1 MGALFVRSL
10 RGRGGTRNQLGSHSK
25 ELEQR
30 SPGAGGRGAA
40 RRGGA
45 AAGGG
50 GGAAAHRADT
60 REGAGSGPPG
70 AGRARTAAA
79 GRDGVP
85 RVGD

>member
-1 MGALFVRSL
+1 MGALFVRSR
-10 RGRGGTRNQLGSHSK
+10 RGRGGTRKQLGSHSK

-30 SPGAGGRGAA
+30 RAGAGGAGPSGRG
-40 RRGGA
+40 RE
-45 AAGGG
+45 GGG
-50 GGAAAHRADT
+50 GGAAAHRSDT

-70 AGRARTAAA
+70 AGRERTAAA